1 MESMDPSVDPCQDFY
16 QFACGGWLRKNSIPE
31 TSSRWSH
38 FNILREQVTHL
49 LKGTYISIEG
59 LVLASSYP
67 SSYQFYFP
75 PPLEIAEVLTEPNT
89 MRDSK
94 PVNSSRE
101 MYKACMDTDA
111 IETLG
116 LTPLTKILDSYGR
129 WPMTVSNWTADQFD
143 WKSVSSSIRK
153 SLGESFLFEVY
164 NYLDWQD
171 TNKSSIYVSYYC

>member
-1 MESMDPSVDPCQDFY
+1 
-16 QFACGGWLRKNSIPE
+16 
-31 TSSRWSH
+31 
-38 FNILREQVTHL
+38 
-49 LKGTYISIEG
+49 
-59 LVLASSYP
+59 
-67 SSYQFYFP
+67 
-75 PPLEIAEVLTEPNT
+75 
-89 MRDSK
+89 
-94 PVNSSRE
+94 
-101 MYKACMDTDA
+101 MDTDA

-171 TNKSSIYVSYYC
+171 TNKSSIYVSYYCWNKIKECEISFMIDIYRLINAD